1 MSHKDWRTVT
11 VDDINYEPNELKNEL
26 IPMLRTQVASQ
37 LGDPKP
43 WASKLV
49 SECAERLQPLI
60 SFTAAE
66 REFLDRLLDHA
77 EIKPTLITSDE
88 ALAER
93 IAQHPGEKGPRGGIA
108 LRAWERRRTR

>member
-11 VDDINYEPNELKNEL
+11 VADINYEPNELKNEL

-49 SECAERLQPLI
+49 SVCAERLQPLI

-88 ALAER
+88 AFAER
-93 IAQHPGEKGPRGGIA
+93 IAQHPGEKGPRGGVA

>member
-1 MSHKDWRTVT
+1 
-11 VDDINYEPNELKNEL
+11 
-26 IPMLRTQVASQ
+26 MLRTQVASQ

>member
-1 MSHKDWRTVT
+1 MSRKDWRTVT

-49 SECAERLQPLI
+49 SECAERLQPVI

-77 EIKPTLITSDE
+77 EIKPTLI
-88 ALAER
+88 
-93 IAQHPGEKGPRGGIA
+93 H
-108 LRAWERRRTR
+108 ERRSLGRAHRRTPASRLASRKQKKKKKAGLDAA